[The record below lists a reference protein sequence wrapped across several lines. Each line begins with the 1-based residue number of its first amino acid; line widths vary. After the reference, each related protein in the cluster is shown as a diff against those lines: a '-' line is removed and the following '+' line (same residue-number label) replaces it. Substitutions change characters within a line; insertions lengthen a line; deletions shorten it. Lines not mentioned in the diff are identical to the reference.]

1 MRNNIV
7 RKNKELVGMNIFICK
22 IKKIIVFTVL
32 SLSINSVIV
41 AQSIDVEKLNKQLLK
56 DEYKRIVDAADEF
69 LREKPIT
76 ITEFSSPRS
85 AGGKHDY
92 FSEGDYWWP
101 DVNNPTGP
109 YIQKDG
115 MTNPDNFVEHRRV
128 MVRLSIHSATL
139 TAAYKVTSD
148 IKYAMHAIKHLK
160 AWFVDS
166 LTRMNPSLL
175 YAQAIKGRFTGRGIG
190 IIDTIHLIEVAQSI
204 MILEK
209 SKLISEEDLN
219 AIKNWFKEYLLWLTT
234 HQYGI
239 DEMNAKNNHGTCWVM
254 QVAMFSKLVNDV
266 DKMNFCRK
274 RFKEVILP
282 GQMASDGSF
291 PLELKRTK
299 PYNYS
304 LFNLDA
310 MAAICQIL
318 STKEDN
324 LWDFSLT
331 DGRNIKK
338 GIEFMFPFIKDKQ
351 DWTYPQDVMFYEYYP
366 VRQPSLLFAGVAFS
380 EQKYIELWKLLDP
393 DPKNEEV
400 VRNYPIRQPILWLN

>member
-1 MRNNIV
+1 
-7 RKNKELVGMNIFICK
+7 MNIFICK